1 MLRENER
8 WRAKEALST
17 AHYHCHMHWKLRY
30 GTLLMVPQAK
40 LSWYVKGCPNLGPPL
55 PHPLS
60 MVQSDV
66 KRFGICGYTIYYGNK
81 LFE

>member
-1 MLRENER
+1 
-8 WRAKEALST
+8 
-17 AHYHCHMHWKLRY
+17 
-30 GTLLMVPQAK
+30 MVPQAK
-40 LSWYVKGCPNLGPPL
+40 LSYGCARYDGTMIGYPNLGPPL

-66 KRFGICGYTIYYGNK
+66 KRFGICGYAIYCKHYYGNK